1 MVKKIIVTE
10 DEDEENEVVEEVG
23 TRTYQRTKSQEF
35 RDYQQ
40 EFVLTSTIDFGPLSS
55 PLPSRKTS
63 NASSSAPLKRS
74 PTPPEEAHIKT
85 EIAPSNSFLANLNRN
100 STLASTPSTP
110 PSSPPTPE
118 KGINRSFERGNA
130 ATATMMRREKVLT
143 DRTNSLLRQNTTSTT
158 EELLEWTKGICANYS
173 NIKVTNFGTS
183 WRNGLAFCALIHSFY
198 PDLIPYSQL
207 SSHDIK
213 DNCKLAFE
221 AAEKLGVAR
230 LIEPSD
236 MVIKRVPDKLL
247 VITYLHQLRSALGK
261 EETRILYEQSK
272 LEATL
277 PSGVKKSF
285 SDGNI
290 RLFSRSGSHDT
301 ESGLET
307 IQEAPSGGDIKPEKI
322 SEYRKRAQTLVKLAR
337 SESRELEENDSKE
350 KQVVEEKEK
359 ENGVE
364 SPPRVMMRQKSS
376 TPKTR
381 RDNRL
386 SYIDNEIKVLDAEQL
401 EVDKQ
406 LSILERRLRETSED
420 DTLVYDALLQQFLTL
435 VNRKNALMKR
445 QDQLNMLD
453 KEADLEKKLAM
464 LQEELRALSELEED
478 RKTEEDRK
486 REDLLLEELV
496 ECVKKRNELVDQQDE
511 QEKQNAADE
520 ALDQEVGTSKLSLPV
535 QTPISLENL
544 GLKFSKISFWK

>member
-1 MVKKIIVTE
+1 
-10 DEDEENEVVEEVG
+10 
-23 TRTYQRTKSQEF
+23 
-35 RDYQQ
+35 
-40 EFVLTSTIDFGPLSS
+40 
-55 PLPSRKTS
+55 
-63 NASSSAPLKRS
+63 
-74 PTPPEEAHIKT
+74 
-85 EIAPSNSFLANLNRN
+85 
-100 STLASTPSTP
+100 
-110 PSSPPTPE
+110 
-118 KGINRSFERGNA
+118 
-130 ATATMMRREKVLT
+130 
-143 DRTNSLLRQNTTSTT
+143 
-158 EELLEWTKGICANYS
+158 
-173 NIKVTNFGTS
+173 VTNFGTS

-198 PDLIPYSQL
+198 PDLILYSQL

-221 AAEKLGVAR
+221 AAEKLGVSR

-290 RLFSRSGSHDT
+290 RLFSRAGSHDT
-301 ESGLET
+301 EPGLET
-307 IQEAPSGGDIKPEKI
+307 IQEAPSGGDSIKPEKI

-337 SESRELEENDSKE
+337 SESRELEEKDSKE
-350 KQVVEEKEK
+350 KEVEEKEK

-364 SPPRVMMRQKSS
+364 NGVESPPRVTMRQKSS

-464 LQEELRALSELEED
+464 LQEELRALSELEEE

-520 ALDQEVGTSKLSLPV
+520 ALDQEVGNSKLSLPA
-535 QTPISLENL
+535 QAPISLENL
-544 GLKFSKISFWK
+544 GQKLSKISFWK

>member
-1 MVKKIIVTE
+1 
-10 DEDEENEVVEEVG
+10 
-23 TRTYQRTKSQEF
+23 
-35 RDYQQ
+35 
-40 EFVLTSTIDFGPLSS
+40 
-55 PLPSRKTS
+55 
-63 NASSSAPLKRS
+63 
-74 PTPPEEAHIKT
+74 
-85 EIAPSNSFLANLNRN
+85 
-100 STLASTPSTP
+100 
-110 PSSPPTPE
+110 
-118 KGINRSFERGNA
+118 
-130 ATATMMRREKVLT
+130 
-143 DRTNSLLRQNTTSTT
+143 
-158 EELLEWTKGICANYS
+158 
-173 NIKVTNFGTS
+173 
-183 WRNGLAFCALIHSFY
+183 
-198 PDLIPYSQL
+198 
-207 SSHDIK
+207 
-213 DNCKLAFE
+213 
-221 AAEKLGVAR
+221 

-301 ESGLET
+301 EPGLET
-307 IQEAPSGGDIKPEKI
+307 IQEAPSSGDIKPEKI
-322 SEYRKRAQTLVKLAR
+322 SEYRKRAQTLVKMAR
-337 SESRELEENDSKE
+337 SESRELEEVEAKE
-350 KQVVEEKEK
+350 EVVEEK

-364 SPPRVMMRQKSS
+364 IAPRVTMRQKSS

-478 RKTEEDRK
+478 RKTDDDRK

-520 ALDQEVGTSKLSLPV
+520 ALDQEVGSSKLSLPV
-535 QTPISLENL
+535 QTPTFENL
-544 GLKFSKISFWK
+544 GLKFSKIQSFWK